1 MTAINLFEFKALVSL
16 LDDDDN
22 EVFTHVSNKLVSFGK
37 EGLSLLESAWEAE
50 ENIVIQEKLESLI
63 KKIQYDN
70 IKDRL
75 KQWLESDEQ
84 DLLEAALIVNTIEY
98 PEIDELAI
106 IDKINSIAKSVWI
119 ELNAAL
125 SPLEELQVMNQVFY
139 QLHGFFSN
147 NDKNTFKQIPDLGNL
162 NKILETKNGNSISL
176 GILFLIIAQKNDL
189 PIYGVNLPYHFIM
202 CYARKHLSKE
212 ILDENTDEKQVMFY
226 INPINKGIAF
236 SRMEITNYLKQI
248 KLTSKKNY
256 YSPCNNKA
264 IIKALIFNQIAY
276 YDKESDKAKFL
287 KELFFMIKSPIA

>member
-1 MTAINLFEFKALVSL
+1 MTAINLSEFKALVSL

-176 GILFLIIAQKNDL
+176 GILFLII
-189 PIYGVNLPYHFIM
+189 
-202 CYARKHLSKE
+202 
-212 ILDENTDEKQVMFY
+212 
-226 INPINKGIAF
+226 
-236 SRMEITNYLKQI
+236 
-248 KLTSKKNY
+248 
-256 YSPCNNKA
+256 
-264 IIKALIFNQIAY
+264 
-276 YDKESDKAKFL
+276 
-287 KELFFMIKSPIA
+287 